1 MFRHTDQKRIC
12 HLLFLST
19 GFPRSGSSLLMKY
32 SDDYDGVRLLN
43 EISRIRKLV
52 KHSASDFVLNNGKHQ
67 WIIRDVLQ
75 RKPELANET
84 NAQTWFSIFVP
95 FRCFP
100 DISLGFVTDEDASVH
115 LSGRLM

>member
-1 MFRHTDQKRIC
+1 
-12 HLLFLST
+12 
-19 GFPRSGSSLLMKY
+19 MKY

-75 RKPELANET
+75 RKPKLANET

-95 FRCFP
+95 FRCFS
-100 DISLGFVTDEDASVH
+100 DISLGLVKEEDASVH